1 MSFLVSAITGFL
13 NEDTQ
18 IMRDQAEFDKEQ
30 AEKNVF
36 AFKHLKMI
44 REILQKILIQKYMKM
59 KTEVRFPLW
68 KYQRIF
74 SFI

>member
-30 AEKNVF
+30 AEKKRV
-36 AFKHLKMI
+36 
-44 REILQKILIQKYMKM
+44 RLQALEGDKRKFTQELIKKNLAQQDTFSKIY
-59 KTEVRFPLW
+59 
-68 KYQRIF
+68 
-74 SFI
+74 